1 MTHHTTESVEQW
13 ARLAGANLKPNREFR
28 HKTGAT
34 LRDLAAERDAL
45 LAAQSYTYI
54 GKDGKPVLARDLEDE
69 RDALRA
75 RLDEAERAFLW
86 IMEQDQVGSGMIR
99 DEGRFAKRARAFL
112 NGGGNG

>member
-1 MTHHTTESVEQW
+1 MTTHHTTESVERRTIVLQAILHPW
-13 ARLAGANLKPNREFR
+13 RGVVEE
-28 HKTGAT
+28 
-34 LRDLAAERDAL
+34 LAA
-45 LAAQSYTYI
+45 
-54 GKDGKPVLARDLEDE
+54 E

-86 IMEQDQVGSGMIR
+86 IMEQDCVGSGMIR